1 LFYDEPDG
9 SGGDVGGK
17 NVEVFVAA
25 DGGKYALVEASTTM
39 M

>member
-9 SGGDVGGK
+9 SGGDVSGT
-17 NVEVFVAA
+17 NVGVFVVA
-25 DGGKYALVEASTTM
+25 DGWKYALVEASTTM

>member
-17 NVEVFVAA
+17 NVAA